1 MVSGLTVGYYVMIC
15 NQYDSVL
22 TQYNKYIH
30 RVEVQLVTSVVMFI
44 GLVQGGCS
52 GVGYRLKGWGNIDAS
67 KAKSKA

>member
-1 MVSGLTVGYYVMIC
+1 MIC

-44 GLVQGGCS
+44 GLVQGCS
-52 GVGYRLKGWGNIDAS
+52 EIGYRLKGRGNIDAS